1 MSMVCVCCKETI
13 TNKNDRIILPCE
25 KAICINKCLNKIL
38 KSKKSDF
45 CCPLCNKKYNKN
57 ELNKL
62 MSIKA

>member
-1 MSMVCVCCKETI
+1 MSMVCVCCKEII
-13 TNKNDRIILPCE
+13 TNKNDIITLPCE
-25 KAICINKCLNKIL
+25 NAICKSKCLNKIL

-45 CCPLCNKKYNKN
+45 CCPLFNKKYNKN